1 MDPDI
6 DDPNNHVPSVAPD
19 DEWGDLDGVQDASVQ
34 GLPPVRSDQGVLPRK
49 VARKPLVNDHSP
61 KQKSHEQRGY
71 APVGPTIA
79 RRQKEVTTIAKD
91 DHPSPVPD
99 ETAPSETSLEPAGAY
114 DGAGESEKVSIPAPQ
129 VGKRP
134 RVNQIGTAGEAL
146 LDRASKKYNHP
157 DAGTAGKRIHTPLKR
172 RAIFARKRKG
182 EWGDAG
188 SRGSLRWIPYTG
200 LSVIVLVVVTVVLNR
215 PAAPGNKLSEQSR
228 YSQMKPEGGVSENSE
243 EDNGMMG
250 MLTDGQEEAKRIFAK
265 YATATSPAD
274 FMGSVHRAEGMA
286 EFIERN
292 WQPLGMKPGWIPD
305 GKAVWSVR
313 DHEGMRYGALEGSL
327 PDFST
332 YRAFFRQ
339 DEAGLKMDW
348 KATVGYCTSDF
359 ATLKK
364 GQGDAGEVRA
374 VLSPADF
381 HTFSLPEGAFR
392 SFRLSSPDGEE
403 TLWGYV
409 KTGGELDGKLVAQ
422 FLPSQITGEA
432 LSEIAVIL
440 SLARGPD
447 ESLPNQWMIT
457 NLVRLNWLDE

>member
-6 DDPNNHVPSVAPD
+6 DDPNNHVPPVAPG
-19 DEWGDLDGVQDASVQ
+19 DEWGDLDGVKDAPLQ
-34 GLPPVRSDQGVLPRK
+34 GLPPVRSDHGVLPRK
-49 VARKPLVNDHSP
+49 VARKPLVNHHTP
-61 KQKSHEQRGY
+61 KPKVHEDRFH
-71 APVGPTIA
+71 APFVPAAAKRQQDEATIENYDLPFPEA
-79 RRQKEVTTIAKD
+79 E
-91 DHPSPVPD
+91 
-99 ETAPSETSLEPAGAY
+99 GAY
-114 DGAGESEKVSIPAPQ
+114 DGAGNSDRVSIPAPQ
-129 VGKRP
+129 IGKRP
-134 RVNQIGTAGEAL
+134 RVNEIGAAGESVL
-146 LDRASKKYNHP
+146 QRASKKYTHA
-157 DAGTAGKRIHTPLKR
+157 DAESAGKTIQTPVKR
-172 RAIFARKRKG
+172 RAMFARKRKG
-182 EWGDAG
+182 EWGDAA

-200 LSVIVLVVVTVVLNR
+200 LGVVALVVVTVVLDR
-215 PAAPGNKLSEQSR
+215 PAAPDMDLSEQSR
-228 YSQMKPEGGVSENSE
+228 FSQMKPEGTGSEIRE
-243 EDNGMMG
+243 EDSGMMG
-250 MLTDGQEEAKRIFAK
+250 MLTDGHEEAKRIFAN
-265 YATATSPAD
+265 YATAASPAD
-274 FMGSVHRAEGMA
+274 FMGSVHRAEEMA
-286 EFIERN
+286 AFIETN
-292 WQPLGMKPGWIPD
+292 WKPLGAKPGWKPD
-305 GKAVWSVR
+305 DKAVWSVR

-348 KATVGYCTSDF
+348 KATVGYCSSDF
-359 ATLKK
+359 VTLKK

-381 HTFSLPEGAFR
+381 HTFPLPEGAFR

-432 LSEIAVIL
+432 RTEIAVIL

-457 NLVRLNWLDE
+457 SLVRLNWLDE